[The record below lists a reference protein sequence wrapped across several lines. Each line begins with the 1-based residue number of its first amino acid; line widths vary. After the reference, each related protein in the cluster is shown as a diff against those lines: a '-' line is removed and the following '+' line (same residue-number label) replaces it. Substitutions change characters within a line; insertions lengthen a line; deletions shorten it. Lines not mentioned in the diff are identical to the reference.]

1 MKVAL
6 LVDEDETIEGKLNM
20 LSYTPEI
27 ISPYYQLLTA
37 DVVENYQSLG
47 FQVIPWTINKEGDM
61 KQMIKWQVDAII
73 TDYPDRLIKLL
84 KR

>member
-47 FQVIPWTINKEGDM
+47 FQVIPWTINKKADM
-61 KQMIKWQVDAII
+61 KQMIKWQVDTII